1 TYIKSVHAFE
11 LDSNLIKYPHFH
23 DKNRV
28 DFPCTTIELKV
39 GSKNVQVNK
48 VEQVMDYP
56 ATVEQGTTLVPF
68 RFLCE
73 TLEYTVR
80 YSSLDKVIT
89 AYSKMHNQLITM
101 QVGSNMIKSEQ
112 GSKVTHVKTPIPV
125 KVISG
130 YTLIPLRAFAEL
142 TGAKVDYNE
151 ATKRITVRG

>member
-1 TYIKSVHAFE
+1 MLFGYVVTSRIRLKQSMAVTYKNWFIMQESYGTTRGYKGYLFVPYEAFTEKWTGLYSVDTYIKSLHAFE
-11 LDSNLIKYPHFH
+11 LDSNLIKYAHFH

-73 TLEYTVR
+73 DTWIYGTLFKFR
-80 YSSLDKVIT
+80 
-89 AYSKMHNQLITM
+89 
-101 QVGSNMIKSEQ
+101 
-112 GSKVTHVKTPIPV
+112 
-125 KVISG
+125 
-130 YTLIPLRAFAEL
+130 
-142 TGAKVDYNE
+142 
-151 ATKRITVRG
+151 